1 MNHTRGKEKYKPLIF
16 IAEDSPESLK
26 ALYQFL
32 KTEEYRISAVGNGR
46 QALEMIPNLL
56 PDLVL
61 LDIMM
66 PEPDGFTVCEQLQN
80 NPVTK
85 DIPIIFLTART
96 EKADIVKGFELGAV
110 DYITK
115 PFNGA
120 ELLARINTHLELKF
134 SRESLKE
141 LNATKDKF
149 FSIIAHDLKNPL
161 QGLLS
166 SAEVLN
172 SYYDSFNEVKKKE
185 LIRRFYDSSQQF
197 SALLKNLLTWSMSQ
211 QGKINLNPQKIDIAD
226 IIEENLDLIKES
238 AGKKNITLS
247 SQIERNAFVWADK
260 NMLRT
265 VLRNLLSNAVKFT
278 NPGGEV
284 RVQIHILENH
294 ARILVSDNG
303 VGIPP
308 QDIPNLFRVDV
319 HISTRGTAGEKGTG
333 LGLILCKE
341 FVEKNN
347 GTIDVESVPGEGT
360 TFTTLLPLY
369 RLISHSTEHGG

>member
-1 MNHTRGKEKYKPLIF
+1 VNETRGKKKDKPLIF

-32 KTEEYRISAVGNGR
+32 KTEEYRVSAVGNGK
-46 QALEMIPNLL
+46 QALEMIPELL
-56 PDLVL
+56 PDLIL

-80 NPVTK
+80 DPATRE
-85 DIPIIFLTART
+85 IPIIFLTART

-120 ELLARINTHLELKF
+120 ELLARIDTHLELKF
-134 SRESLKE
+134 SREALKE

-166 SAEVLN
+166 AAEVLN
-172 SYYDSFNEVKKKE
+172 SYYDAFNEEKKKE
-185 LIRRFYDSSQQF
+185 LIRRFYNSSQQF
-197 SALLKNLLTWSMSQ
+197 AALLKNLLTWSMSQ
-211 QGKINLNPQKIDIAD
+211 QGKIKLTPQKIAIAE
-226 IIEENLDLIKES
+226 IIEENLDLVKEN

-247 SQIERNAFVWADK
+247 AELERNAFAWADK
-260 NMLRT
+260 DMIRT
-265 VLRNLLSNAVKFT
+265 VFRNLLSNAVKFT
-278 NPGGEV
+278 NRGGEV
-284 RVQIHILENH
+284 IVKTRIVEN
-294 ARILVSDNG
+294 RIEIIIGDNG
-303 VGIPP
+303 VGIDPE
-308 QDIPNLFRVDV
+308 DIPNLFKVDT
-319 HISTRGTAGEKGTG
+319 HITTKGTAGEKGTG

-347 GTIDVESVPGEGT
+347 GTIDVVSTPGKGT
-360 TFTTLLPLY
+360 TFTTSLPLY
-369 RLISHSTEHGG
+369 QLINHGAQPH